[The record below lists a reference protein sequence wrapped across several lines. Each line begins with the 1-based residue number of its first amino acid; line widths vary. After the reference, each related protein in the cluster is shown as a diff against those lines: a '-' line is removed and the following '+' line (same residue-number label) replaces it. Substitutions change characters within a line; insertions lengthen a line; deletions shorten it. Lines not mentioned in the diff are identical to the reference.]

1 MFTLKLDR
9 EPTTLDK
16 VIELALAELEQISP
30 DSEQYATVVNQVV
43 KLHALKTNDS
53 PKRVSPDALV
63 SAAASLLGILLIV
76 NFERVHVVTTKAL
89 GILPKIA

>member
-9 EPTTLDK
+9 EPSHLDK
-16 VIELALAELEQISP
+16 VIDLALIELEALGP
-30 DSEQYATVVNQVV
+30 ETEQYATVVNQLV
-43 KLHALKTNDS
+43 KLHAMKTQES

-63 SAAASLLGILLIV
+63 SAAASLFGILLIV

-89 GILPKIA
+89 GILPKIG